1 MSRIEEIEAAIRVH
15 VDSISRIESD
25 VNSQNP
31 PGSFWKYTPRVRKKL
46 DWLADEITK
55 LLAEKRRL
63 EGNPV
68 PCSGYSG
75 RQTNRR

>member
-1 MSRIEEIEAAIRVH
+1 MLRIEEIDAAIRVH
-15 VDSISRIESD
+15 VDSIARIESD

-31 PGSFWKYTPRVRKKL
+31 PGSFWKYTPRARKKL
-46 DWLADEITK
+46 DWLAAGITE
-55 LLAEKRRL
+55 LMAEKRKL